1 VLWSTTFTK
10 PAFQRERANEEYN
23 TRERERETHLDHLFG
38 DGGEEESRHYEH
50 SDTDPLVPQGCIVPF
65 LQTKVSTWHTF

>member
-1 VLWSTTFTK
+1 V
-10 PAFQRERANEEYN
+10 EYN
-23 TRERERETHLDHLFG
+23 IHKTDIPEGESERRIQYERERERRETHLDHLFG